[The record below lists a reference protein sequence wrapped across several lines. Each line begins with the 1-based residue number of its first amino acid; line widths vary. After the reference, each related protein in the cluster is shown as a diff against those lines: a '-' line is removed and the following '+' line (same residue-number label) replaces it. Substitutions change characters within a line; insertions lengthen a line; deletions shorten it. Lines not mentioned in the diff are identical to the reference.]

1 MQQLVV
7 LAEAGRPSNIHAAAG
22 GLPGPLHGT
31 EWRRLRQEL
40 RAAVGGQEFVLMYV
54 PRRSLADGR
63 GVGAQAQLRWPRRGG
78 GLTPAASFMPLLQEM
93 ELGGTMAAWSL
104 EQACRAACTWPCG
117 LVSVGVPQSVLLDGS
132 LAGLVAVALERSGLA
147 PERLEIE
154 LTEPALAPAL
164 DEGHV
169 ETLLS
174 LSALRDLGV
183 GIALEG
189 FGSVSA
195 SLLTLKHLPLTT
207 LCLDR
212 SLVRDVPEDREA
224 SAVVL
229 AAARFAQALDV
240 GVVAC
245 GVETQAQRD
254 FLRRAGC
261 QAAQGAFVGRAVAGN
276 AVPALLAA

>member
-1 MQQLVV
+1 MQQLAVH
-7 LAEAGRPSNIHAAAG
+7 AETGKATNSPNG
-22 GLPGPLHGT
+22 

-40 RAAVGGQEFVLMYV
+40 RGAVQARDFVLMYL
-54 PRRSLADGR
+54 PRRGLADGR
-63 GVGAQAQLRWPRRGG
+63 ATGAQAQLRWPRRGG

-93 ELGGTMAAWSL
+93 ELGGTIAAWCL
-104 EQACRAACTWPCG
+104 DQACRAASAWPG
-117 LVSVGVPQSVLLDGS
+117 GQVSVGVPHAVLQDGS
-132 LAGLVAVALERSGLA
+132 LAGHVATALERAGLA

-164 DEGHV
+164 DDSHV
-169 ETLLS
+169 ETLLT

-183 GIALEG
+183 GIALDG

-195 SLLTLKHLPLTT
+195 SLLTLKHLPLTA

-212 SLVRDVPEDREA
+212 SLVRDLPDDREA
-224 SAVVL
+224 AAVVL
-229 AAARFAQALDV
+229 AAARFAQALEV
-240 GVVAC
+240 GMVAC

-261 QAAQGAFVGRAVAGN
+261 QAAQGAFIGKPVVAA